1 MERYYAQGFREPPF
15 RYAPLLG
22 QQSPARPQR
31 QGTGILKYPFGVCDT
46 QKQRSIKTLR
56 FAMDQPRQL
65 APPQPQ
71 RDGPDPST
79 NAAEGTGTIRPS
91 SITSAY
97 TAVAEDLGDITEH
110 ETATPSSPASM
121 AESVDSTASGGK
133 SSSATSG
140 RSDQLTAE
148 SGIASSLAGTSF
160 TSVSSR
166 SIPKDIKRYF
176 RRYVRSSGET
186 ANAQLSASF
195 GAGDE
200 YGDAQP
206 GRDSSR
212 ATWRRCA
219 LLTALA
225 ILLTLLLAAI
235 GAEIYATL
243 LRGGK
248 DRTPLIAAGG
258 HHSQSEWG
266 THGVGDEERESE
278 PSAYTPGAN
287 AEAEH
292 VPASTAISVDHGDK
306 AAMEPADVQE
316 IIGDSDDG
324 KETVWAP
331 YESLSGAACDAPSFT
346 YCQRPRHEFYYESA
360 IRACVATAT
369 HQLGVCTRG
378 ANRFDSKRSCLQAC
392 VKKKRPSEQCSHA
405 SLFMECNS
413 EDVLGAWWYFDGRSC
428 RSWNF
433 TSGLCPAHGDG
444 GAFVSREECV
454 ATCVGRRGRSRLC
467 RVSSR
472 PDHCY
477 SDHLRFPY
485 FAAAGVDK
493 NKSPRCLQVSSAN
506 YQGHR
511 CLVGANRFSTMKAC
525 RKTCVVNRSDTE
537 LRAPR
542 SP

>member
-1 MERYYAQGFREPPF
+1 
-15 RYAPLLG
+15 
-22 QQSPARPQR
+22 
-31 QGTGILKYPFGVCDT
+31 
-46 QKQRSIKTLR
+46 
-56 FAMDQPRQL
+56 MDQPRQL

-71 RDGPDPST
+71 RDGLDPST
-79 NAAEGTGTIRPS
+79 NGAEGIDTNHPS

-97 TAVAEDLGDITEH
+97 TAGAADPGEITEH
-110 ETATPSSPASM
+110 ETVTPSSPVST
-121 AESVDSTASGGK
+121 AESVGSTASGRK
-133 SSSATSG
+133 SSPATSG
-140 RSDQLTAE
+140 RSDQLDAE
-148 SGIASSLAGTSF
+148 SGIASSSARTSF

-176 RRYVRSSGET
+176 RRYVPSSGET
-186 ANAQLSASF
+186 ANAQLPASF
-195 GAGDE
+195 GAGYE

-206 GRDSSR
+206 VRDSSR
-212 ATWRRCA
+212 ATWCRCA

-243 LRGGK
+243 LRGDK
-248 DRTPLIAAGG
+248 DRTPLMPLEDTIAVAAPEPEGRAMRVAPPRVIYRGG
-258 HHSQSEWG
+258 KRYVTPKSEWG
-266 THGVGDEERESE
+266 THGAGDEERESE

-287 AEAEH
+287 TEAEH
-292 VPASTAISVDHGDK
+292 LPVSTAISVDHGDK
-306 AAMEPADVQE
+306 AATEPADLQE

-324 KETVWAP
+324 KEMVWAP
-331 YESLSGAACDAPSFT
+331 YESRSGVACDAPSFT

-378 ANRFDSKRSCLQAC
+378 ANRFDSKRSCLEAC

-405 SLFMECNS
+405 SLFMKCDS

-485 FAAAGVDK
+485 FAAAGGDK

-511 CLVGANRFSTMKAC
+511 CLVGANRFFTMNAC
-525 RKTCVVNRSDTE
+525 RKTCVANRSDTE
-537 LRAPR
+537 LRGP
-542 SP
+542 